1 MDKISQIVKESET
14 EAFKFKPNPEFYRSI
29 GINRKRW
36 AQLYRGE
43 KEPTVPELQRIA
55 KYFDT
60 PISEL
65 LKEKEHE

>member
-1 MDKISQIVKESET
+1 MNAIADIIRQKET
-14 EAFKFKPNPEFYRSI
+14 KAFKFKPNPEFYQSI